1 MSIYSETYLTLR
13 ALGER
18 EDLAAW
24 AVDAEIQERA
34 AKRRKEQAHK
44 PQSPGRDEPEYT
56 HERIPEM
63 ADNQTV
69 TNDPYES
76 ANEATVRPRDYYGQ
90 IHIDAWFCILQK
102 GVGKVSFDPQ
112 QHNVDQRCTAITM
125 SMIPLPDMNI
135 TFKLERET
143 IAESREWAGIILP
156 SIKAAGIASVKDAN
170 GKFAKMQ
177 QVPTGRKY
185 RTSTGE
191 EREATTFKVLAFY
204 SDEAACRQAYYA
216 ETGKAPDGSEPIPGF
231 DDEPAK
237 PAANIGAAK
246 QFILAFAKQKNYD
259 LDATREVCRQQ
270 PMITNA
276 IDVDSDE
283 FTQIVAEGMAQAA

>member
-1 MSIYSETYLTLR
+1 
-13 ALGER
+13 
-18 EDLAAW
+18 
-24 AVDAEIQERA
+24 
-34 AKRRKEQAHK
+34 
-44 PQSPGRDEPEYT
+44 
-56 HERIPEM
+56 M

-102 GVGKVSFDPQ
+102 GVGKVPFDAQ
-112 QHNVDQRCTAITM
+112 AHNVDQRCTAITM
-125 SMIPLPDMNI
+125 SMIPLAEMNI